1 MSYRLSMPIT
11 DVDQSFALVAD
22 LEVALASLV
31 QRTQWFLSTRSAV
44 EVAEEYEDLGV
55 YVWLVQDD
63 GGFVAHMELSD
74 PPHARSHYP
83 ADAVILPFEGVW
95 KLADVEAAIKS
106 DGWIARLL
114 VAVVRHYLDAFTTGS
129 VH

>member
-22 LEVALASLV
+22 LEDALASLV

-83 ADAVILPFEGVW
+83 ADAVMLPFEGAW
-95 KLADVEAAIKS
+95 KLADVEAAIKA
-106 DGWIARLL
+106 DGWINHQRLSGK
-114 VAVVRHYLDAFTTGS
+114 T
-129 VH
+129 